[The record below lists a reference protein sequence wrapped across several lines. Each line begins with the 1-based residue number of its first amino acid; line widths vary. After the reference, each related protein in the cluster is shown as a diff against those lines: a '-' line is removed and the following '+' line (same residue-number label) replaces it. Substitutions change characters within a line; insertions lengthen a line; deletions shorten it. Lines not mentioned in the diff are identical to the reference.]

1 MLKIPTKKLRNG
13 FELPV
18 YSLGIWQMGG
28 RWEADTT
35 KDAQEIEAIRYALSK
50 GVTSIDTAEGYG
62 NGHAEEILREA
73 LIGYDRSDIFI
84 STKVSGN
91 HQSYQGVHDA
101 FEASCKRLGVKYV
114 DLYILH
120 RYPEPGM
127 PIQET
132 MRAID
137 ELVASGKIRHIGV
150 SNMTPARFELAQS
163 ATKNKI
169 VYNQVHYNVQYREIE
184 KYGLLEH
191 ARLHDYFLAAWRPL
205 QKGLLPGSEILET
218 IAKKYNKTPAQ
229 IALQWLVA
237 QENVVILSKTST
249 HKHLDEN
256 LGALNFSLSNDD
268 IRIITEEYEHK
279 LFVSDAVP
287 LTYDGSDK

>member
-13 FELPV
+13 FEMPV

-35 KDAQEIEAIRYALSK
+35 KDTQEVEAIRYALSK

-62 NGHAEEILREA
+62 NGHAEELLREA
-73 LIGYDRSDIFI
+73 LIGYDRSKIFI

-101 FEASCKRLGVKYV
+101 FNASCRRLGVDYV

-137 ELVASGKIRHIGV
+137 ELVASGKIHYVGV
-150 SNMTPARFELAQS
+150 SNMTPDRFERAQTIS
-163 ATKNKI
+163 RNKI

-191 ARLHDYFLAAWRPL
+191 AKLHDYFLAAWRPL
-205 QKGLLPGSEILET
+205 QKGLLPGSKILET
-218 IAKKYNKTPAQ
+218 IAKKYNKTPTQ
-229 IALQWLVA
+229 IALQWLV
-237 QENVVILSKTST
+237 ST
-249 HKHLDEN
+249 RKCGYSFKD
-256 LGALNFSLSNDD
+256 FCS
-268 IRIITEEYEHK
+268 
-279 LFVSDAVP
+279 
-287 LTYDGSDK
+287 